1 MLPCPGRLMN
11 ETPTSIPAAPGE
23 TALEGE
29 VRREIQQLEQA
40 RVAML
45 FFFFALLAVLALV
58 RRLLGC
64 EAMQGTAL
72 VARLALLGVGI
83 FYCARTMHVV
93 NRANNQDQV
102 LGPRYWSVTAAIELA
117 VVLGMIAAAEILTQ
131 RDAIEDL
138 GAPVLLMVPLLIV
151 LSVVR
156 LRPKHTL
163 VTGMVAA
170 LVHAGLSV
178 TMFIRLKAPLS
189 GMPTILTYSVLMAMS
204 GLAGSFVSGELLKV
218 VRGAKRERLRAVD
231 TPGK

>member
-1 MLPCPGRLMN
+1 MIEPPNSNLTPSS
-11 ETPTSIPAAPGE
+11 ETV
-23 TALEGE
+23 LDGE
-29 VRREIQQLEQA
+29 VRREVQQLEQA

-58 RRLLGC
+58 RRLVGC

-72 VARLALLGVGI
+72 VARLTLLGVGI

-102 LGPRYWSVTAAIELA
+102 LGARYWSVTAAIELA
-117 VVLGMIAAAEILTQ
+117 LVLGMIAAAEILTR
-131 RDAIEDL
+131 RDSIEDL

-156 LRPKHTL
+156 LRPKQTL
-163 VTGMVAA
+163 LTGLVAA
-170 LVHAGLSV
+170 VVHAGLAV

-218 VRGAKRERLRAVD
+218 VRGAKRERLRAGD
-231 TPGK
+231 APGK